1 MHRITPALLALTAV
15 VLTGC
20 GPTTE
25 EVTSMVAAGSAKTYD
40 DALALR
46 EDIIAAGLPCPGAD
60 QLLVPDE
67 NGTAYLECDYDIPGM
82 VVTNTAEDLQYFLE
96 LREGPDPDLL
106 PVLHGRNWMIIARTE
121 APLQQLQDE
130 LGGTILPA
138 P

>member
-1 MHRITPALLALTAV
+1 MRHATPALLALATV

-20 GPTTE
+20 GPTTD
-25 EVTSMVAAGSAKTYD
+25 EVTSMIAAGSAKTYD

-46 EDIIAAGLPCPGAD
+46 EDIIAAGLECPGTN
-60 QLLVPDE
+60 QRVVPEED
-67 NGTAYLECDYDIPGM
+67 GTAFLECDYDIPAM
-82 VVTNTAEDLQYFLE
+82 AVTSTEEDLQEFLE
-96 LREGPDPDLL
+96 LRDNAIPGML
-106 PVLHGRNWMIIARTE
+106 PVLHGPNWMIIGRDE